1 MKQELEELNAE
12 RKILK
17 SELIRAIELIKTSKN
32 SEERKELFA
41 FKNEIA
47 QDIKDIDDEI
57 KELTEIDLEDKEID
71 EIVNEVPSEIA
82 NEVEVVKNI
91 EQVVESKEESNPI
104 K

>member
-71 EIVNEVPSEIA
+71 SIVDEVPSEIVNEVEVATNSE
-82 NEVEVVKNI
+82 K
-91 EQVVESKEESNPI
+91 VESKEESNPI

>member
-32 SEERKELFA
+32 SQERKELFA

-57 KELTEIDLEDKEID
+57 KELTEIDLENKEID
-71 EIVNEVPSEIA
+71 SIVDEVPSEIVNEVEVAANSE
-82 NEVEVVKNI
+82 K
-91 EQVVESKEESNPI
+91 VESKEESNLI